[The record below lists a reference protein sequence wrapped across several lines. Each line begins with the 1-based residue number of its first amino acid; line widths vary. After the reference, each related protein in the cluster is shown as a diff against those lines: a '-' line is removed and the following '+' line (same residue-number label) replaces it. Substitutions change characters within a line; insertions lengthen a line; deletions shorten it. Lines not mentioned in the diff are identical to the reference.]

1 MNNSKRELISLLLR
15 LWRHF
20 SRRRQYQFAF
30 LMGLMLLSAFAEVA
44 SIGAVLPFLGVLV
57 APEKVFA
64 NPLLKNFID
73 SFGITSSDQLLLAL
87 TILFSAVALA
97 AGAIRLS
104 LLWVSTRIAY
114 STGADL
120 SIDLYKRTL
129 YQPYQIH
136 IARNSSEVISGITNK
151 VNEVSYGILLAVLTM
166 ISSTILLIAIM
177 SAVFAINTQIAVI
190 AGVGFGASYGM
201 ITFFFRRRLRS
212 NSRVIAEKQTQV
224 VKALQEGLGGVRDVL
239 LDGSQ
244 PIYCELY
251 RQADQ
256 PLRAAIGSNQFISQ
270 CPRYFM
276 ESLGML
282 LIAVLA
288 YSLSKQAGG
297 VASAMPVL
305 GALALGAQRLL
316 PALQQIYGA
325 WANIMGSYESLVDTV
340 HLLEQPL
347 PEGADQAAPAPL
359 SFERDI
365 SFCDVRF
372 QYGADMPLVIDR
384 LNLKIAKGTRVGFV
398 GATGSGKS
406 TALDILMGLLV
417 PTQGSLKVDGQLIDQ
432 NNVRAWQQTIAHVP
446 QNIFLSDTTVAEN
459 IAFGVRKADID
470 MGRVRLAAQRAHIA
484 EFIESKPDGYQS
496 SLGERGT
503 RLSGGQ
509 RQRIAIARAFYKG
522 ADVLIF
528 DEATSALDNATEQSV
543 MSTIAELH
551 SDFTVL
557 IIAHRLTTV
566 RHCDQIVELQKGRV
580 VACGTYAQLMENSAS
595 FKQMNDA
602 SH

>member
-1 MNNSKRELISLLLR
+1 
-15 LWRHF
+15 
-20 SRRRQYQFAF
+20 
-30 LMGLMLLSAFAEVA
+30 MLLSAFAEVA

-57 APEKVFA
+57 APEKVLA
-64 NPLLKNFID
+64 NPLLRNFID
-73 SFGITSSDQLLLAL
+73 AFGLASADQLLLAL

-120 SIDLYKRTL
+120 SIELYKRTL
-129 YQPYQIH
+129 YQPYQVH
-136 IARNSSEVISGITNK
+136 VARNSSEVISGITNK
-151 VNEVSYGILLAVLTM
+151 VNEVTYGILLAVLTM
-166 ISSTILLIAIM
+166 ISSTILLVAIM
-177 SAVFAINTQIAVI
+177 SAVFAINAQIAII
-190 AGVGFGASYGM
+190 AGIGFGASYGL
-201 ITFFFRRRLRS
+201 ITFFFRRRLRN
-212 NSRVIAEKQTQV
+212 NSRIIADKQTQV

-239 LDGSQ
+239 LDGTQ
-244 PIYCELY
+244 PVYCELY

-256 PLRAAIGSNQFISQ
+256 PLRVATGSNQFISQ

-282 LIAVLA
+282 LIAILA

-347 PEGADQAAPAPL
+347 PEGTDQAAPVPL
-359 SFERDI
+359 TFEHDI
-365 SFCDVRF
+365 SFHNVRF
-372 QYGADMPLVIDR
+372 QYGADMPLVIDG

-398 GATGSGKS
+398 GETGSGKS
-406 TALDILMGLLV
+406 TALDIVMGLLV
-417 PTQGSLKVDGQLIDQ
+417 PTHGSLTVDGRVIDQ
-432 NNVRAWQQTIAHVP
+432 KSVRAWQRTIAHVP

-470 MGRVRLAAQRAHIA
+470 IERVRLAAQRAHIA
-484 EFIESKPDGYQS
+484 DFIESKPDGYQS
-496 SLGERGT
+496 TLGERGT

-543 MSTIAELH
+543 MHTIAELH

-566 RHCDQIVELQKGRV
+566 RHCDQIVELQNGRV

-595 FKQMNDA
+595 FKKMNDA